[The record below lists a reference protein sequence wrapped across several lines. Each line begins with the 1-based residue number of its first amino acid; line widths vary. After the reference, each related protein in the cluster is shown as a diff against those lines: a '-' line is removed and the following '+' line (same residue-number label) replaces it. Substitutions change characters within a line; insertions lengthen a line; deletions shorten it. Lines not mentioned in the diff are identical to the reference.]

1 MRGLRRLGRV
11 TKPRARFLLPLI
23 YLGYISLGLPD
34 GAFGVAWPRI
44 YPELNLPLGLAGTVL
59 TMGTIFAAIS
69 GFSSG
74 WLMARWPTGP
84 VVLGSGVL
92 TASGLLI
99 IAHAHGAAWL
109 YAAAV
114 PLGFG
119 AGAVDACLNGFVAR
133 HYSGRHMNWLH
144 ACWGM
149 GATLGPLLM
158 GLALAGAVGWRGGYV
173 ALGSV
178 QAALAIVLVLT
189 LSLWASAPE
198 RPLDGDGTERA
209 ATTPTRGANS
219 FEGFLS
225 AAIFALYVGAEATAG
240 VWAATVLVVERGVS
254 KPVAGVCAA
263 CFYGAI
269 MLGRVLTGVVVERT
283 GNRRMVRWGVLLA
296 LAGAVLFVFGRS
308 VWLDAA
314 ALMLL
319 GLGFAPVYPC
329 LMHEV
334 PARFA
339 PEAVQT
345 MIGRQSGAGAIG
357 YAVLPA
363 AAGAIAQWRLD
374 VVPWLVVAGTVALL
388 AAIRELDR
396 RS

>member
-1 MRGLRRLGRV
+1 MQTRGQVQGKTLV
-11 TKPRARFLLPLI
+11 LLLLI
-23 YLGYISLGLPD
+23 YLSYVSLGLPD
-34 GAFGVAWPRI
+34 GSFGVAWPAI
-44 YPELNLPLGLAGTVL
+44 YPDLRLPIGTAGTL
-59 TMGTIFAAIS
+59 TLIGTVVSALAA
-69 GFSSG
+69 FNSG
-74 WLMARWPTGP
+74 WIIGRLGTGRTVAASCVVTGSALLLMSQIGGYA
-84 VVLGSGVL
+84 
-92 TASGLLI
+92 GLL
-99 IAHAHGAAWL
+99 GVWL
-109 YAAAV
+109 M
-114 PLGFG
+114 LSIG
-119 AGAVDACLNGFVAR
+119 AGAVDSGLNGFVAR

-144 ACWGM
+144 ACWGV

-158 GLALAGAVGWRGGYV
+158 GLALSGVVGWRGGYV
-173 ALGSV
+173 ALGLV
-178 QAALAIVLVLT
+178 QAALAIVLLLT
-189 LSLWASAPE
+189 LRLWASAPE
-198 RPLDGDGTERA
+198 RHGDGSGIEGG
-209 ATTPTRGANS
+209 ATVPTRGANS

-240 VWAATVLVVERGVS
+240 VWAATVLVVDRGVS

-269 MLGRVLTGVVVERT
+269 MLGRVLTGAVVDRT
-283 GNRRMVRWGVLLA
+283 GNRRIVRWGVLLS
-296 LAGAVLFVFGRS
+296 LVGAVLFVFARS

-314 ALMLL
+314 ALVLL

-334 PARFA
+334 PRRFA

-363 AAGAIAQWRLD
+363 AAGAIAQWRVD

-388 AAIRELDR
+388 LSIRELDR